1 VIAARP
7 TTVGLELVAARSLL
21 DAPVDVRLTLTP
33 GDRALVGPG
42 EDVVAGAPVAE
53 RLRDPRL
60 EEVAGTPPAARPGGR
75 WAGELGPGSLGLRR
89 RGGEAT
95 GELLFDVGERWR
107 IVTGEHHETLESPV
121 GGTVRDVRPG
131 VAIVIRAAG
140 RGLSGVA
147 ALGGSTHGVLTLAS
161 GPDGEI
167 RPGAVDVGAAGRIL
181 VVGSRVDA
189 ETITRARAMGVR
201 GIVVAGLPGKER
213 RDFLA
218 SEARQ
223 RASLH
228 HGQPFGVLVL
238 DGALRRPIASPVMA
252 VLEAIDGLEAALVTD
267 PPALVFDHPTVAIPL
282 PDPSSIRV
290 RSGPLAGG
298 EGRWCGPAGPRRFG
312 SGTHLEAGFVRFADG
327 EPVALP
333 LNDLERYA

>member
-1 VIAARP
+1 MIAASP
-7 TTVGLELVAARSLL
+7 TTDGLELVAARPLL
-21 DAPVDVRLTLTP
+21 DAPVDVRLALAP

-42 EDVVAGAPVAE
+42 EEIVAGAPIAE
-53 RLRDPRL
+53 RLRDARL
-60 EEVAGTPPAARPGGR
+60 EEVAGAPPAARPGGR
-75 WAGELGPGSLGLRR
+75 WVGELGPGSLGLRR
-89 RGGEAT
+89 RGAETT
-95 GELLFDVGERWR
+95 GELLFEVGERWR
-107 IVTGEHHETLESPV
+107 IATGEHHEMLESPV

-131 VAIVIRAAG
+131 VAVMIRASG
-140 RGLSGVA
+140 RGLPGVA
-147 ALGGSTHGVLTLAS
+147 ALGSSTHGVLTLAS

-238 DGALRRPIASPVMA
+238 DGALRRPIASAAMA
-252 VLEAIDGLEAALVTD
+252 IMESIAGFKVALVAH
-267 PPALVFDHPTVAIPL
+267 PPALVFDHPTVTIPL
-282 PDPSSIRV
+282 PDPSLIRV

-298 EGRWCGPAGPRRFG
+298 EGRWCGPAGLRRFG

-327 EPVALP
+327 DPVALP